1 MTGTAPLPHGSVV
14 AVVVTRHRREQ
25 LVDSLAAMAKQTHPI
40 AHLVV
45 VDNGPDEPAREVVEA
60 CGIPATWLPSW
71 RNLGGAGGFA
81 LGHAARARA
90 GRGLGVAAATTTAAP
105 PTRPCSPRCST
116 SRSGGCSPAVSP
128 VVVDADDPDRLAFP
142 VRRGLTWHRSRAAL
156 AADPS
161 VADGE
166 LLPGIA
172 AFFNGAL
179 FRAGTLEVI
188 GVPDLRLFV
197 RGDEVELH
205 RRLVRSRLAFG
216 TGLTAA
222 YLHPRGTDDLKPMLG
237 GRLHAQHP
245 DDAVKRYYTYRN
257 RGYLVSRPGMRRV
270 GLLELPRFAWYFL
283 VTRRDPQRVRRVGA
297 AGAAGSRGAVRPA
310 SERPSTARSGRRWR
324 GSRPGRTAPDR
335 AHGRRRSS

>member
-1 MTGTAPLPHGSVV
+1 MAGSPLPHGSVV
-14 AVVVTRHRREQ
+14 AVVVTRHRRDQ

-60 CGIPATWLPSW
+60 CGIPATYLPSW

-81 LGHAARARA
+81 LGMLHALATGAEWIWLGDDD
-90 GRGLGVAAATTTAAP
+90 GRPADETVLATLVEVAQRRMLSAA
-105 PTRPCSPRCST
+105 
-116 SRSGGCSPAVSP
+116 SP
-128 VVVDADDPDRLAFP
+128 VVVDAAEPDRLAFD

-156 AADPS
+156 AA
-161 VADGE
+161 AGDGE

-179 FRAGTLEVI
+179 FRAGTLEVV

-205 RRLVRSRLAFG
+205 RRVVRSGLAFG
-216 TGLTAA
+216 TVLTAA

-245 DDAVKRYYTYRN
+245 DDAAKRYYTYRN

-270 GLLELPRFAWYFL
+270 GVLELPRFAWYFL
-283 VTRRDPQRVRRVGA
+283 VTRRDPRGFAEWLRLVRQGRA
-297 AGAAGSRGAVRPA
+297 
-310 SERPSTARSGRRWR
+310 ERFERF
-324 GSRPGRTAPDR
+324 
-335 AHGRRRSS
+335 

>member
-1 MTGTAPLPHGSVV
+1 MNTPLPHGSVV

-25 LVDSLAAMAKQTHPI
+25 LVDSLAAMAKQTHPV

-60 CGIPATWLPSW
+60 CGIPATYLPSW

-81 LGHAARARA
+81 LGMLHALATGAEWIWLGDDD
-90 GRGLGVAAATTTAAP
+90 GRPADETVLATLVEVAQRRMLSAA
-105 PTRPCSPRCST
+105 
-116 SRSGGCSPAVSP
+116 SP
-128 VVVDADDPDRLAFP
+128 VVVDAAEPDRLAFS
-142 VRRGLTWHRSRAAL
+142 VRRGLTWHRSRSAL
-156 AADPS
+156 ASDPS
-161 VADGE
+161 AGDGE

-205 RRLVRSRLAFG
+205 RRMVRSGLAFG
-216 TGLTAA
+216 TVLTAA

-245 DDAVKRYYTYRN
+245 DDAAKRYYTYRN
-257 RGYLVSRPGMRRV
+257 RGYLISRPGMRRV
-270 GLLELPRFAWYFL
+270 GVLELPRFAWYFL
-283 VTRRDPQRVRRVGA
+283 VTRRDPRGFAEWLRLVRQGRA
-297 AGAAGSRGAVRPA
+297 
-310 SERPSTARSGRRWR
+310 ERFERF
-324 GSRPGRTAPDR
+324 
-335 AHGRRRSS
+335 

>member
-1 MTGTAPLPHGSVV
+1 VGGPLPHGSVV
-14 AVVVTRHRREQ
+14 AVIVTRHRRDQ
-25 LVDSLAAMAKQTHPI
+25 LVDSLGAMAKQTHPV

-81 LGHAARARA
+81 LGMLHALAMGAEWIWLGDDD
-90 GRGLGVAAATTTAAP
+90 GRPADDTVLATLVEVAQ
-105 PTRPCSPRCST
+105 RRMLS
-116 SRSGGCSPAVSP
+116 AVSP
-128 VVVDADDPDRLAFP
+128 VVVDAAAPDRLAFP

-161 VADGE
+161 VGGE
-166 LLPGIA
+166 LLPDIA

-205 RRLVRSRLAFG
+205 RRMVRSGLAFG
-216 TGLTAA
+216 TVLTAA

-237 GRLHAQHP
+237 GRVHAQHP

-257 RGYLVSRPGMRRV
+257 RGYLISRPGMRRV

-283 VTRRDPQRVRRVGA
+283 ITRRDPRGFAEWLRLVRQGRA
-297 AGAAGSRGAVRPA
+297 
-310 SERPSTARSGRRWR
+310 ERF
-324 GSRPGRTAPDR
+324 DR
-335 AHGRRRSS
+335 F

>member
-1 MTGTAPLPHGSVV
+1 VAGSPLPHGSVV
-14 AVVVTRHRREQ
+14 AVVVTRHRRDQ

-60 CGIPATWLPSW
+60 CGIPATYLPSW

-81 LGHAARARA
+81 LGMLHALATGAEWIWLGDDD
-90 GRGLGVAAATTTAAP
+90 GRPADETVLATLVEVAQRRMLSAA
-105 PTRPCSPRCST
+105 
-116 SRSGGCSPAVSP
+116 SP
-128 VVVDADDPDRLAFP
+128 VVVDAAEPDRLAFD

-156 AADPS
+156 AA
-161 VADGE
+161 AGDGE

-179 FRAGTLEVI
+179 FRAGTLEVV

-205 RRLVRSRLAFG
+205 RRVVRSGLAFG
-216 TGLTAA
+216 TVLTAA

-245 DDAVKRYYTYRN
+245 DDAAKRYYTYRN

-270 GLLELPRFAWYFL
+270 GVLELPRFAWYFL
-283 VTRRDPQRVRRVGA
+283 VTRRDPRGFAEWLRLVRQGRA
-297 AGAAGSRGAVRPA
+297 
-310 SERPSTARSGRRWR
+310 ERFERF
-324 GSRPGRTAPDR
+324 
-335 AHGRRRSS
+335 